1 MSTPTPTTSAKT
13 HFDLLHEVKFT
24 TRFDL
29 PEKCPECGAKTSDG
43 VTTYEPACGRI
54 DWDENGEVCDTDV
67 PEFFDEVVHEVHCR
81 ECRHVFSEGVTAMLT
96 EVVETLDAQK
106 MVAQLKAAPDL
117 LDFAALLAR
126 LETDD
131 ETLERTGD
139 NQSGDDAVEAL
150 SGLIHKA
157 RALVAKAE
165 GGE

>member
-13 HFDLLHEVKFT
+13 HFDLLHEVQFT

-106 MVAQLKAAPDL
+106 MVAQLKVAPEM
-117 LDFAALLAR
+117 LAEHR
-126 LETDD
+126 RTLGQ
-131 ETLERTGD
+131 LERMQVMTKHLAKTDPLAEEIAAAIKGT
-139 NQSGDDAVEAL
+139 
-150 SGLIHKA
+150 KA
-157 RALVAKAE
+157 IIAKAE

>member
-117 LDFAALLAR
+117 LAACRRILEDDGCSCSEGGHCAWCLA
-126 LETDD
+126 
-131 ETLERTGD
+131 
-139 NQSGDDAVEAL
+139 SAA
-150 SGLIHKA
+150 I
-157 RALVAKAE
+157 AKAE